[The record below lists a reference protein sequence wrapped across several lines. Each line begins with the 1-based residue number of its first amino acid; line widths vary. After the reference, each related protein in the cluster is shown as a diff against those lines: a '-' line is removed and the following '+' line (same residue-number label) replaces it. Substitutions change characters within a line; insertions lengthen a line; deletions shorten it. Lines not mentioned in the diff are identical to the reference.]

1 MKPLSSHSPFLLRPV
16 LVLFAALATCLILA
30 GCTSSRSAGANIDD
44 VSANSALKR
53 VLLFDREHDYS
64 DVDLTVFEGRVM
76 LTGTM
81 RSPDGQAR
89 LVENAFKAPN
99 VVQVIDETILAE
111 KTPIGQGFKDSRI
124 DRALKTKLLTDRGVA
139 SRNYK
144 VAVSNGVIYLI
155 GVARDETELTRV
167 LNLAT
172 STAGV
177 RRVVSHLL
185 YQDDPSRYTR
195 THN

>member
-1 MKPLSSHSPFLLRPV
+1 MILEMAMRANPV
-16 LVLFAALATCLILA
+16 FIFVVVFSALTLTAC
-30 GCTSSRSAGANIDD
+30 GSSRSAGSNLDD
-44 VSANSALKR
+44 VSANSSLKR
-53 VLLFDREHDYS
+53 ILLFDRQHDYS
-64 DVDLTVFEGRVM
+64 DVDITIFEGRVL

-99 VVQVIDETILAE
+99 IVQVIDETLLAQ
-111 KTPIGQGFKDSRI
+111 KTPAGQGFTDSRI
-124 DRALKTKLLTDRGVA
+124 DRALKTKLLADRGIT

-144 VAVSNGVIYLI
+144 IAVSNGVIYLL
-155 GVARDETELTRV
+155 GVARDETELARA

-177 RRVVSHLL
+177 RRVVSHVI
-185 YQDDPSRYTR
+185 YQDDPSRFTR
-195 THN
+195 TSN

>member
-1 MKPLSSHSPFLLRPV
+1 MTTPTFFSALRLIVLAIGALVGGLTLSACS
-16 LVLFAALATCLILA
+16 
-30 GCTSSRSAGANIDD
+30 SSRSTGANVDD

-53 VLLFDREHDYS
+53 VLLFDRQHDYG
-64 DVDLTVFEGRVM
+64 DVDVTVFEGRVM

-81 RSPDGQAR
+81 RSRDGQAR

-111 KTPIGQGFKDSRI
+111 KTPIGQGFEDSRI
-124 DRALKTKLLTDRGVA
+124 DRALKTKLLMDRGVS
-139 SRNYK
+139 SRDYK
-144 VAVSNGVIYLI
+144 ISVSNGVIYIL

-172 STAGV
+172 STSGV
-177 RRVVSHLL
+177 RRVVSHVL
-185 YQDDPSRYTR
+185 YQDDPSRFTR
-195 THN
+195 TYN